1 MSRIGFVFCLLIITF
16 IQATACINNVTELK
30 DGAVIT
36 KDKFGFD
43 VPYGHIFLVE
53 KLDAEAARLDSLWKA
68 TKDIDYYSDYG
79 LIKVAQGK
87 YKEAKEIYL
96 EIEKIKPGRFETAAN
111 LGTVYEL
118 LGEYRNA
125 LRWIKAAIKIEP
137 LSHVDSEWLHVKIL
151 EARINGDTYIAS
163 DFLINTSFGDDTIPK
178 TDLNQSQLLKL
189 KSDLFY
195 QLNEQLT
202 YTKSRDKILAHLLF
216 DLGNSLLA
224 LNRVH
229 AAVEVYEMANA
240 YGYSN
245 YLFDIRYQHAKNL
258 KANVKVAAKNSS
270 ESQYLLIFIGSVC
283 FLIFPVFMFLYLK
296 RKMSGESESD

>member
-1 MSRIGFVFCLLIITF
+1 MSRIGFVFCLFIISF

-68 TKDIDYYSDYG
+68 TKDIHYYSDYG

-96 EIEKIKPGRFETAAN
+96 EIEKINPGRFETAAN

-163 DFLINTSFGDDTIPK
+163 DFLINTSFGNDTIPK

-216 DLGNSLLA
+216 DLGNALLA

-245 YLFDIRYQHAKNL
+245 YLFDIRYQYAKNL
-258 KANVKVAAKNSS
+258 KANVKLVSGSSS

-283 FLIFPVFMFLYLK
+283 FLIFPVLMFFYLK
-296 RKMSGESESD
+296 GKMTSDSD

>member
-1 MSRIGFVFCLLIITF
+1 MSRIGFVFCLFIISF

-53 KLDAEAARLDSLWKA
+53 KLDAEAARLGSLWKA

-96 EIEKIKPGRFETAAN
+96 EIEKINPGRFETAAN

-163 DFLINTSFGDDTIPK
+163 DFLINTSFGNDTIPK

-216 DLGNSLLA
+216 DLGNALLA

-245 YLFDIRYQHAKNL
+245 YLFDIRYQYAKNL
-258 KANVKVAAKNSS
+258 KANVKLVSGSSS

-283 FLIFPVFMFLYLK
+283 FLIFPVLMFFYLK
-296 RKMSGESESD
+296 GKMTSDSD

>member
-1 MSRIGFVFCLLIITF
+1 MSRIGFVFCLLIISF
-16 IQATACINNVTELK
+16 IRAAACINNVTELK

-53 KLDAEAARLDSLWKA
+53 NLDAEAIRLDSLWKA
-68 TKDIDYYSDYG
+68 TRDVDYYSDYG

-96 EIEKIKPGRFETAAN
+96 EIETLKPGRFETAAN

-125 LRWIKAAIKIEP
+125 LRWIKTAIKIEP

-151 EARINGDTYIAS
+151 EARIHGSDAYIAS
-163 DFLINTSFGDDTIPK
+163 DFLLNTSFGDDTIPK

-189 KSDLFY
+189 KSELFY

-202 YTKSRDKILAHLLF
+202 YHKDKDKVLAHLLF
-216 DLGNSLLA
+216 DLGNALLA

-240 YGYSN
+240 YGYAN
-245 YLFDIRYQHAKNL
+245 YLFDIRYQYAKNL
-258 KANVKVAAKNSS
+258 KANVKVTPKNSA
-270 ESQYLLIFIGSVC
+270 ESQYWLIFIGSVC
-283 FLIFPVFMFLYLK
+283 FLIFPVLMFLYLK
-296 RKMSGESESD
+296 RKMSGDND

>member
-1 MSRIGFVFCLLIITF
+1 MNRVGFVFCFLIISF
-16 IQATACINNVTELK
+16 IRATACINNVTELK

-43 VPYGHIFLVE
+43 VPYGHIFIVE
-53 KLDAEAARLDSLWKA
+53 NLEAEAMRLDSLWKA
-68 TKDIDYYSDYG
+68 TKDVDYYSDYG

-96 EIEKIKPGRFETAAN
+96 EIERIKPGRFETASN

-125 LRWIKAAIKIEP
+125 LRWINTAIKIEP

-151 EARINGDTYIAS
+151 EARINGGDAYIAS
-163 DFLINTSFGDDTIPK
+163 DFLLNTSFGDDTIPK

-189 KSDLFY
+189 KSELFY

-202 YTKSRDKILAHLLF
+202 YHKYKDKVLAHLLF
-216 DLGNSLLA
+216 DLGNALLA
-224 LNRVH
+224 LNRVN

-245 YLFDIRYQHAKNL
+245 YLFDLRYEYAKNL
-258 KANVKVAAKNSS
+258 KANVKVAPKNSV
-270 ESQYLLIFIGSVC
+270 ESQYLLIIIGSIC
-283 FLIFPVFMFLYLK
+283 FLIFPVLMFFYLK
-296 RKMSGESESD
+296 RKMNSENH

>member
-1 MSRIGFVFCLLIITF
+1 MSRIGFVFCLFIISF

-96 EIEKIKPGRFETAAN
+96 EIEKINPERFETASN

-163 DFLINTSFGDDTIPK
+163 DFLINTSFGNDTIPK

-216 DLGNSLLA
+216 DLGNALLA

-245 YLFDIRYQHAKNL
+245 YLFDIRYQYAKNL
-258 KANVKVAAKNSS
+258 KANVKLVSGSSS

-283 FLIFPVFMFLYLK
+283 FLIFPVLMFFYLK
-296 RKMSGESESD
+296 GKMTSDSD